1 MGWVLFFCLLVIA
14 GGMAGSGLILALPQQ
29 MRAPLAGNLISYAT
43 GTLLG
48 AVFLGLLPEALEK
61 APHSLVFLWFLAGLL
76 AFFLLEK
83 LVLWR
88 HCHKEECA
96 VLKLSSGL
104 SGCQLEKSNG
114 IRTSHIYPGGRSP
127 GSWGLP
133 FGPKRGGQ
141 RTVGRRGGGRRAR

>member
-88 HCHKEECA
+88 HCQKEECA

-104 SGCQLEKSNG
+104 SGCQRRKFEWCPDKSY
-114 IRTSHIYPGGRSP
+114 IP
-127 GSWGLP
+127 
-133 FGPKRGGQ
+133 RGEESRVLGFAFW
-141 RTVGRRGGGRRAR
+141 T